1 MREQQRLGFSVLYKV
16 VKVVQ
21 FTLRPAG
28 GVAQLPT
35 AGKHVGADVNKCAR
49 LPENPTGFN
58 SVGLSIISDDVCVA
72 SSEGKMEDVKNRITE
87 FSEEAHGQINTVS
100 L

>member
-1 MREQQRLGFSVLYKV
+1 MFYIV

-49 LPENPTGFN
+49 LPENPAGLN
-58 SVGLSIISDDVCVA
+58 SVGLSIISDRLCDDVCVA
-72 SSEGKMEDVKNRITE
+72 SSEGKMEDVKKRITE
-87 FSEEAHGQINTVS
+87 FSEEAHGQISTVS